1 MMTNKQ
7 IVDALVRLC
16 PGAKWT
22 LAGDNFDDIEWLCEC
37 AKPSKSAINAE
48 IAKEPE
54 IAAEKMATKQAI
66 LDRLGITADEAALLL
81 G

>member
-1 MMTNKQ
+1 MTNKQ
-7 IVDALVRLC
+7 IVDALIRLC

-22 LAGDNFDDIEWLCEC
+22 LNGDNFDDIEWLCEC
-37 AKPSKSAINAE
+37 AKPTKAAVTAE

-54 IAAEKMATKQAI
+54 IAAAKIAAKQAI